1 MQLPFE
7 PVVRRPH
14 LHRVRHV
21 LSGAASML
29 ALVGALALAR
39 SSGSSEESAPAVV
52 RLSTTSWS
60 WGDQPMTVDPADAA
74 VQAASLA
81 HVANQG
87 FQAEQHKLAGLRMVQ
102 VAQMSGALSKPTVK
116 AAERT
121 LAPMQPFAPEIAQ
134 RLRAV
139 DGAAQDAQ
147 AEAMQ
152 VTGHGPLSGRLTAW
166 AASASATGY
175 LGSHDLALPT
185 RTTRNGLALDYFHL
199 SSLPAATAVRFAKRE
214 VVGAMAKPAAP
225 SPGLLT
231 VDQKA
236 KQAFQQ
242 GTDIVVKRRQKA
254 GILPMPIN
262 KAWNYENK
270 KVKEAVGENVVQA
283 QRAAAKAETG
293 SGRGKTP
300 ATMARDK
307 GAANGVGRKVI
318 TPDKLKKLE
327 AEVQRLK
334 EQQEMEDM
342 LNSLQGKEA
351 TLEKEY
357 PQLQRGKDSSQDTD
371 GEHAQSNPQ
380 ASAPALVVA
389 PRPAQ

>member
-1 MQLPFE
+1 MQLQFE

-14 LHRVRHV
+14 PHRVRHV

-29 ALVGALALAR
+29 ALVGVLALVR

-52 RLSTTSWS
+52 RLSTSSWS

-87 FQAEQHKLAGLRMVQ
+87 FQAEQHKLAGLRMAQ
-102 VAQMSGALSKPTVK
+102 VGQMSGALSKPTVK
-116 AAERT
+116 TAERT
-121 LAPMQPFAPEIAQ
+121 SAPMQPFAPEIAQ

-147 AEAMQ
+147 AKAMQ
-152 VTGHGPLSGRLTAW
+152 VTGRGPLSGRLKSW
-166 AASASATGY
+166 SASASATGY

-214 VVGAMAKPAAP
+214 VVGAMAKPASP

-270 KVKEAVGENVVQA
+270 KVKEAVGENIVQA
-283 QRAAAKAETG
+283 QKAAAKAETG
-293 SGRGKTP
+293 SGKTS
-300 ATMARDK
+300 ATMARNA

-318 TPDKLKKLE
+318 KNDKVKKLE

-334 EQQEMEDM
+334 EQKEMEDM

-351 TLEKEY
+351 MLEKEY
-357 PQLQRGKDSSQDTD
+357 PQLRRGKDSSQDTD
-371 GEHAQSNPQ
+371 GKHAQSNPQ
-380 ASAPALVVA
+380 ASARALVVA